1 MKKDSQT
8 CGEPAC
14 DGMSVTIQGDILQ
27 ATKVAFE
34 GKPVHAHKTEAC
46 EKLLNGDCSSGDKV
60 AIAANDL
67 RSYGLLGGTTTYK
80 PYESYGRT
88 KYEEPNY
95 KVWYSY

>member
-1 MKKDSQT
+1 
-8 CGEPAC
+8 
-14 DGMSVTIQGDILQ
+14 MSVTIQGDILQ